1 MITLRRIGLL
11 LKYDKAALALIPEA
25 LWRLLLVRIQ
35 LLFPFAKTA
44 PQLGVKSLETP
55 AVSKETDVPR
65 IQQITKAIRVIS
77 RYTPWKSTCM
87 VRAVAGLKMLEK
99 RGIESTLYMGV
110 ARDKQGQM
118 IAHAWLRSGAYYVSG
133 DDAMQGFV
141 VVEKF
146 AKVLQAE

>member
-1 MITLRRIGLL
+1 
-11 LKYDKAALALIPEA
+11 
-25 LWRLLLVRIQ
+25 
-35 LLFPFAKTA
+35 
-44 PQLGVKSLETP
+44 
-55 AVSKETDVPR
+55 
-65 IQQITKAIRVIS
+65 
-77 RYTPWKSTCM
+77 M
-87 VRAVAGLKMLEK
+87 VRAVAALKMLEK

-118 IAHAWLRSGAYYVSG
+118 IAHAWLRSGSHYVSG

>member
-1 MITLRRIGLL
+1 MMTLRRVRHLL
-11 LKYDKAALALIPEA
+11 MYDKAALALIPEA

-35 LLFPFAKTA
+35 LLFPFARTA
-44 PQLGVKSLETP
+44 PQLGVQSLETSV
-55 AVSKETDVPR
+55 VSKDTDIPR
-65 IQQITKAIRVIS
+65 IQQITKAIRVMS

>member
-1 MITLRRIGLL
+1 MMTLRRIGLL

-35 LLFPFAKTA
+35 LFFPFAKTA

-55 AVSKETDVPR
+55 EVSREADIPR
-65 IQQITKAIRVIS
+65 IRQITKAIRVIS

-110 ARDKQGQM
+110 ARDKKGKM
-118 IAHAWLRSGAYYVSG
+118 IAHAWLRSGAHYVSG

>member
-1 MITLRRIGLL
+1 MMTLRRLRLL
-11 LKYDKAALALIPEA
+11 LVHDKALLTLLPET
-25 LWRLLLVRIQ
+25 LWRLMLVRIQ
-35 LLFPFAKTA
+35 LLFPFARTA

-55 AVSKETDVPR
+55 AVSKPSDIRR
-65 IQQITKAIRVIS
+65 IQQITKAIRVMS

-87 VRAVAGLKMLEK
+87 VRAVAALKMLEK

-118 IAHAWLRSGAYYVSG
+118 IAHAWLRSGAHYVSG

>member
-25 LWRLLLVRIQ
+25 LWRLFLVRIQ

-55 AVSKETDVPR
+55 AVSKDTDIPR